1 MSLSEVRPG
10 AEWFAVDKDTDEE
23 IAMIDEAIRALSIE
37 QAEAEGLRAVLE
49 QEAVEVGVDEKV
61 LALFEARLA
70 AISKEIQRVASEIE
84 REIKEFE
91 GRVGG
96 LDREISELLKTIE
109 GLKEIGTTSASKII
123 TGKESEKAEKI
134 RARGKAEETAKAA
147 RGKKG
152 TVDRAVGRVERTG
165 RKVKETREAL
175 KAMREKMFFLRRA
188 NLPMEV
194 FSGLVSKDKIKTA
207 VDAAMKDLPAFV
219 EGLSEEDRRRFEGLR
234 NIGSPVEISEAR
246 KKVSGLGLSED
257 EKASVLKEINEK
269 EQKLVQAEVEKRQ
282 KAFIEE
288 KKMSQLVAE
297 AVASGELDFKK
308 VAEKIAESFK
318 REDFKDP
325 SIDKRLACLPEEAV
339 DLLIDRLF
347 GEEPFFGSEIR
358 SKFLLFHPRLW
369 KKRKEWLE
377 KKVKEMEGKSPR
389 EKAEMSLELEKE
401 INKAEG
407 FYLLDI
413 PNMIRR
419 CGGGIKGG
427 EDFIKT
433 LREAKKLAMVYGEY
447 QTAKAEE
454 EKLIRKVEGIRDR
467 SFLAD
472 LPTGFERSAAHSTDE
487 LARVKK
493 EISMLRQLVEAPGA
507 RAVSDKVDR
516 LSDIVSS
523 TASEKAQDFW
533 KFSAIIEDG
542 ILPRYLLGPTRD
554 KTVANSEIRPFL
566 FRLESLI
573 QTEARFETQDRIDQI
588 FLDFKREMEELE
600 AEGAEKINT
609 EVSRMATGDMEFL
622 EELVKLRK
630 EIQSALQKPKGIL
643 EVFGKKVTVRSFDK
657 KSGKITESA
666 QKISAEAAEALLRDL
681 REFVSR
687 KVHQIEV
694 AILENEQRVTGDY
707 NAKAQRRFAEVSRQI
722 ADETRRYPNVS
733 FKNPTL
739 QESRGFYGSSVTRAE
754 LQRDDYFRLHEF
766 REYNKAKDQA
776 KILRDRLK
784 EIQKQF

>member
-1 MSLSEVRPG
+1 
-10 AEWFAVDKDTDEE
+10 
-23 IAMIDEAIRALSIE
+23 
-37 QAEAEGLRAVLE
+37 
-49 QEAVEVGVDEKV
+49 
-61 LALFEARLA
+61 
-70 AISKEIQRVASEIE
+70 
-84 REIKEFE
+84 
-91 GRVGG
+91 
-96 LDREISELLKTIE
+96 
-109 GLKEIGTTSASKII
+109 
-123 TGKESEKAEKI
+123 
-134 RARGKAEETAKAA
+134 
-147 RGKKG
+147 
-152 TVDRAVGRVERTG
+152 
-165 RKVKETREAL
+165 
-175 KAMREKMFFLRRA
+175 
-188 NLPMEV
+188 
-194 FSGLVSKDKIKTA
+194 
-207 VDAAMKDLPAFV
+207 MKDLPAFV
-219 EGLSEEDRRRFEGLR
+219 EGLSEEDRRKFEGLR

-246 KKVSGLGLSED
+246 KRVSGLGLSED
-257 EKASVLKEINEK
+257 EKASVLKEIDEK

-288 KKMSQLVAE
+288 KKMFQLVSE

-318 REDFKDP
+318 REDFEDP
-325 SIDKRLACLPEEAV
+325 SIDKRLACLPEEAI

-347 GEEPFFGSEIR
+347 GEKPFFGSEIR

-377 KKVKEMEGKSPR
+377 KKAKEMEGKSSQ
-389 EKAEMSLELEKE
+389 EKAKMSIELERE
-401 INKAEG
+401 TNKAEG

-419 CGGGIKGG
+419 CEGEIKGG

-447 QTAKAEE
+447 QTAKSEE
-454 EKLIRKVEGIRDR
+454 EKLIRKVDGIRGR

-472 LPTGFERSAAHSTDE
+472 LPTGFERSAAHSADE

-507 RAVSDKVDR
+507 RALSGKVDR

-554 KTVANSEIRPFL
+554 RAVANSEIRPFL

-588 FLDFKREMEELE
+588 FLDFKREMGELE

-622 EELVKLRK
+622 EELVKLRE

-643 EVFGKKVTVRSFDK
+643 DVFGKKVTVRSFDK

-687 KVHQIEV
+687 KVHQVDV
-694 AILENEQRVTGDY
+694 AISENEQRVTGEY
-707 NAKAQRRFAEVSRQI
+707 NTKAQKRFAEVSGQI
-722 ADETRRYPNVS
+722 ADEIKRDHGTS
-733 FKNPTL
+733 FKNPTML
-739 QESRGFYGSSVTRAE
+739 ATRDYNGSMVMYKE

-766 REYNKAKDQA
+766 REYNKTKDQA

-784 EIQKQF
+784 EIQTQF